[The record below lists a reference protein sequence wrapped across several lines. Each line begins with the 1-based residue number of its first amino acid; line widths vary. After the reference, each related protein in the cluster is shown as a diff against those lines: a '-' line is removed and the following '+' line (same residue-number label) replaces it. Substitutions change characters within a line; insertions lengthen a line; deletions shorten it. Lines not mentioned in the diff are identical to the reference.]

1 MELNEHKYI
10 ESLTDEEV
18 VCAIL
23 NRDAR
28 ITRLYLYEKCY
39 PLFKARYDKYYT
51 DCESCIEFINE
62 IYAYIMTP
70 GVKTGK
76 CYLST
81 FGFSCSL
88 ACWLKIVAENYC
100 HQLFKKRID
109 IIDTPEDISGR
120 KTPEPISPNI
130 DSLNRR
136 DVEIVLNLMPNKRY
150 SSLIHLRY
158 VEEKSNE
165 ETADILGMS
174 MDNYYNKHK
183 LAKEQFAKILRK
195 EGLI

>member
-1 MELNEHKYI
+1 MGNDQQKINGMSDQEI
-10 ESLTDEEV
+10 VSL
-18 VCAIL
+18 IL
-23 NRDAR
+23 DRDAQ

-39 PLFKARYDKYYT
+39 PLFKALYDKYDT
-51 DCESCIEFINE
+51 DCESCKEFINE
-62 IYAYIMTP
+62 IYVYIMTP

-88 ACWLKIVAENYC
+88 TYWLKIVSENYC
-100 HQLFKKRID
+100 YQLFKKRLNVID
-109 IIDTPEDISGR
+109 VQDSDSGR
-120 KTPEPISPNI
+120 KTPEPISLNI
-130 DSLNRR
+130 DSLNRQ
-136 DVEIVLNLMPNKRY
+136 DVEVVLSLMPNKRY

-165 ETADILGMS
+165 ETAGILGMS

>member
-1 MELNEHKYI
+1 MDIDKY
-10 ESLTDEEV
+10 TDQEIV
-18 VCAIL
+18 KAIL
-23 NRDAR
+23 NRDAFV
-28 ITRLYLYEKCY
+28 TKEFLYRKCY

-51 DCESCIEFINE
+51 DCETCIEFINV
-62 IYAYIMTP
+62 IYTYIMTP

-88 ACWLKIVAENYC
+88 TCWLKIVSENYC
-100 HQLFKKRID
+100 HKLFNKRLDVIETLD
-109 IIDTPEDISGR
+109 NISGR
-120 KTPEPISPNI
+120 KMLEPLLMDIN
-130 DSLNRR
+130 SLNRQ
-136 DVEIVLNLMPNKRY
+136 DVEVVLSLMPNKRY

-165 ETADILGMS
+165 ETADILGML

-183 LAKEQFAKILRK
+183 LAKEQFAKILKK

>member
-1 MELNEHKYI
+1 MTIEDRQYI
-10 ESLTDEEV
+10 DSLTDQEV
-18 VCAIL
+18 VNAVL
-23 NRDAR
+23 KRDAV
-28 ITRLYLYEKCY
+28 ITRLYFYEKCY

-51 DCESCIEFINE
+51 DCETCIEFINE
-62 IYAYIMTP
+62 MYAYIMTP
-70 GVKTGK
+70 GVKTRK

-88 ACWLKIVAENYC
+88 TCWLKIVAENYC
-100 HQLFKKRID
+100 HQLFKKRLD
-109 IIDTPEDISGR
+109 VVDVPDNISGR
-120 KTPEPISPNI
+120 KIPEPISPNI
-130 DSLNRR
+130 DSLNRQ
-136 DVEIVLNLMPNKRY
+136 DVEVVLSLMPNKRY
-150 SSLIHLRY
+150 SSLIYLRY

-165 ETADILGMS
+165 ETAEILGMS